1 MVEGAISQAPHS
13 RPRWWSEPFTRSLL
27 TLRDGGRSSLPN
39 ALLQAALVERTLHT
53 KIHTET
59 CWRENAFTQTFSF
72 TNVHRANFLPK
83 PPGHAKSARPR
94 GRLRPS
100 NSPQWSFELF
110 TSGISP
116 SHCGQLSESR
126 RSFQQ
131 NAPVFSAKRPCFFS
145 ETPWSFQQ
153 NTLVISAKRSSL
165 FSETLW
171 SFQRN
176 ALVISAKRSSLF
188 SETPRPFQRNTSAF
202 SAKHLSLFIKKRH
215 RTEQGFSLCPA
226 RCLDVQT
233 IVRCLLL
240 ADLAHRQVGCGSSHK
255 D

>member
-1 MVEGAISQAPHS
+1 MEEGASCQALYS
-13 RPRWWSEPFTRSLL
+13 RPGWWSEPFTRSLL
-27 TLRDGGRSSLPN
+27 TLRDGRRSSLPS
-39 ALLQAALVERTLHT
+39 ALFQAALVERTLHT

-59 CWRENAFTQTFSF
+59 CWRENAFTQAFSF

-94 GRLRPS
+94 GRLHPS

-126 RSFQQ
+126 RSFQR
-131 NAPVFSAKRPCFFS
+131 NAPTLSAKRLGIF
-145 ETPWSFQQ
+145 T
-153 NTLVISAKRSSL
+153 
-165 FSETLW
+165 
-171 SFQRN
+171 
-176 ALVISAKRSSLF
+176 
-188 SETPRPFQRNTSAF
+188 
-202 SAKHLSLFIKKRH
+202 KKRH

>member
-1 MVEGAISQAPHS
+1 MK
-13 RPRWWSEPFTRSLL
+13 R
-27 TLRDGGRSSLPN
+27 TLR
-39 ALLQAALVERTLHT
+39 T

-94 GRLRPS
+94 GRLYPS
-100 NSPQWSFELF
+100 NCSQWPFLRF

-116 SHCGQLSESR
+116 YHCGQLGES
-126 RSFQQ
+126 
-131 NAPVFSAKRPCFFS
+131 AI
-145 ETPWSFQQ
+145 
-153 NTLVISAKRSSL
+153 ISAER
-165 FSETLW
+165 FD
-171 SFQRN
+171 
-176 ALVISAKRSSLF
+176 LF
-188 SETPRPFQRNTSAF
+188 SETPRPFHQNAPAF
-202 SAKHLSLFIKKRH
+202 SAKHLGFFSKKRH

>member
-1 MVEGAISQAPHS
+1 MAEGAISQALYS
-13 RPRWWSEPFTRSLL
+13 KPRWWSEPFARNVVPVHDGRRSFLPNPSPQATL
-27 TLRDGGRSSLPN
+27 VKRTLR
-39 ALLQAALVERTLHT
+39 T

-72 TNVHRANFLPK
+72 TNVHRANFLLK
-83 PPGHAKSARPR
+83 PPCHAKSAQPR
-94 GRLRPS
+94 GRLYPS
-100 NSPQWSFELF
+100 NCSQWSFLRF

-116 SHCGQLSESR
+116 YHCGQLSETR

-131 NAPVFSAKRPCFFS
+131 NAPAFSAKRFD
-145 ETPWSFQQ
+145 
-153 NTLVISAKRSSL
+153 L
-165 FSETLW
+165 FSETL
-171 SFQRN
+171 
-176 ALVISAKRSSLF
+176 
-188 SETPRPFQRNTSAF
+188 RPFQRNAPAF
-202 SAKHLSLFIKKRH
+202 PAKQLSLFTKKRH

-233 IVRCLLL
+233 IVRSLLL

>member
-1 MVEGAISQAPHS
+1 MAEGAISQALYL
-13 RPRWWSEPFTRSLL
+13 RPRWWSEPFARNLL
-27 TLRDGGRSSLPN
+27 TLRDGGNSSLPS
-39 ALLQAALVERTLHT
+39 ALLQAMLVEQTLRT
-53 KIHTET
+53 KIHAET
-59 CWRENAFTQTFSF
+59 CWRENAFTQAFSF

-83 PPGHAKSARPR
+83 PPCHAKSARPR
-94 GRLRPS
+94 SRLRPS

-116 SHCGQLSESR
+116 YHCGQLSESL

-131 NAPVFSAKRPCFFS
+131 NAPTLSAKHLGFFS
-145 ETPWSFQQ
+145 KTLLPFQR
-153 NTLVISAKRSSL
+153 NATAFTAKRSSL
-165 FSETLW
+165 FYETLQ
-171 SFQRN
+171 SFQQN
-176 ALVISAKRSSLF
+176 A
-188 SETPRPFQRNTSAF
+188 PAF
-202 SAKHLSLFIKKRH
+202 SAKRHGLFTKKRH

>member
-1 MVEGAISQAPHS
+1 MPSLSPQA
-13 RPRWWSEPFTRSLL
+13 T
-27 TLRDGGRSSLPN
+27 
-39 ALLQAALVERTLHT
+39 LVERTLRT

-83 PPGHAKSARPR
+83 PPCHAKSARPR

-131 NAPVFSAKRPCFFS
+131 NASTLSAKRHGFYSKTLQPFLR
-145 ETPWSFQQ
+145 
-153 NTLVISAKRSSL
+153 NTSVISAKRSSL
-165 FSETLW
+165 FSET
-171 SFQRN
+171 SRPFHQ
-176 ALVISAKRSSLF
+176 K
-188 SETPRPFQRNTSAF
+188 ETPDGAGFLPVPRPVPGCPDYSPVFTS
-202 SAKHLSLFIKKRH
+202 
-215 RTEQGFSLCPA
+215 C
-226 RCLDVQT
+226 
-233 IVRCLLL
+233 
-240 ADLAHRQVGCGSSHK
+240 
-255 D
+255 

>member
-1 MVEGAISQAPHS
+1 MAEGAISQALYS
-13 RPRWWSEPFTRSLL
+13 KPRWWSEPCARNVAPVH
-27 TLRDGGRSSLPN
+27 DGGISFLPN
-39 ALLQAALVERTLHT
+39 PSPQATLVERTLRT

-59 CWRENAFTQTFSF
+59 CWRENAFTQAFSF

-94 GRLRPS
+94 GRLYPS
-100 NSPQWSFELF
+100 NCSQWSFLRF

-116 SHCGQLSESR
+116 YHCGQLSESR

-131 NAPVFSAKRPCFFS
+131 NASTFSAKRSCHSSKTLQP
-145 ETPWSFQQ
+145 FQQ
-153 NTLVISAKRSSL
+153 NA
-165 FSETLW
+165 
-171 SFQRN
+171 
-176 ALVISAKRSSLF
+176 
-188 SETPRPFQRNTSAF
+188 PAF
-202 SAKHLSLFIKKRH
+202 SAQQLGLFTKKRH

>member
-1 MVEGAISQAPHS
+1 MLVKQ
-13 RPRWWSEPFTRSLL
+13 
-27 TLRDGGRSSLPN
+27 TLR
-39 ALLQAALVERTLHT
+39 T

-59 CWRENAFTQTFSF
+59 CWRENAFTQAFSF

-83 PPGHAKSARPR
+83 PPCHAKSARPR

-126 RSFQQ
+126 RSFQED
-131 NAPVFSAKRPCFFS
+131 ASTFSAKRHDPFS
-145 ETPWSFQQ
+145 ETPRLFQQ
-153 NTLVISAKRSSL
+153 NVPAFSAKRSCL

-176 ALVISAKRSSLF
+176 A
-188 SETPRPFQRNTSAF
+188 PAF
-202 SAKHLSLFIKKRH
+202 SPKHHDLFTKKRH